1 MDHGEAHLGILLDV
15 ILGYAQVQ
23 PPLDMGGSGAA
34 GDHMQLRALL
44 GDDNVVHPLI
54 EVARAQI
61 QAALDGKY
69 GFAALL
75 GPHEESGRLRF
86 RHLRRIFVGIRG
98 HQLPVVVLQEF
109 VLLQGGGDIHHLHSL
124 IHGAGHHRRL
134 VHLYIGSGSL
144 IVELHAHI

>member
-54 EVARAQI
+54 EVA
-61 QAALDGKY
+61 
-69 GFAALL
+69 
-75 GPHEESGRLRF
+75 
-86 RHLRRIFVGIRG
+86 
-98 HQLPVVVLQEF
+98 
-109 VLLQGGGDIHHLHSL
+109 
-124 IHGAGHHRRL
+124 
-134 VHLYIGSGSL
+134 
-144 IVELHAHI
+144 